1 MDTMPKDKP
10 EEPSEAIEKKAMPKK
25 RNLGLS
31 ILLIFSLVYN
41 GLFLILTIAGLF
53 FPHNVHAI
61 MQEYYKQ
68 VYISATLSYILNL
81 SASLVFGFSFYGLI
95 LLWQFK
101 RRGFWF
107 FALTQII
114 ILLILVFYVQS
125 FDWINMAISLLI
137 ILILGLASRK
147 MN

>member
-1 MDTMPKDKP
+1 MNTIPQDKTEKP
-10 EEPSEAIEKKAMPKK
+10 GETIQKEEVPKK

-31 ILLIFSLVYN
+31 VLLIFSLVYN
-41 GLFLILTIAGLF
+41 GLFLILTISGLF
-53 FPHNVHAI
+53 FPGNVHAI

-68 VYISATLSYILNL
+68 VYISPTLSYILNL
-81 SASLVFGFSFYGLI
+81 SAGLVFGFSFYGLI

-101 RRGFWF
+101 KKGFWF
-107 FALTQII
+107 FAITQII
-114 ILLILVFYVQS
+114 ILLILLFYVQS